1 MSKQGT
7 SRGMGDPKGHRT
19 RPVANDPNIDEED
32 ATDWA
37 RVLAMT
43 DEEAYRNA
51 LADEDS
57 QPMTSEQLAR
67 MRRAPNP
74 RVIRD
79 NLRLT
84 QEQFARAFQI
94 PLGTLRDWEQGVH
107 FPDTTAKTFLRVIE
121 QDPVA
126 VLRALRASIPGHGG
140 EIGHYAGHGSV
151 TTVTTPVRNIDV
163 VIRLQGEA
171 GAPATATADMNATWE
186 PADRAA

>member
-1 MSKQGT
+1 MSKKGT
-7 SRGMGDPKGHRT
+7 SRGMGDPKRRRT
-19 RPVANDPNIDEED
+19 RRIPNDPNIDEED
-32 ATDWA
+32 GTDWA

-67 MRRAPNP
+67 MRRTPNP
-74 RVIRD
+74 RVIRE

-107 FPDTTAKTFLRVIE
+107 FPDTTAKSFLRVIE
-121 QDPVA
+121 QDPAA
-126 VLRALRASIPGHGG
+126 VLRALRASVPGPGHGG
-140 EIGHYAGHGSV
+140 ELGHDAG
-151 TTVTTPVRNIDV
+151 
-163 VIRLQGEA
+163 
-171 GAPATATADMNATWE
+171 TAQ
-186 PADRAA
+186 